1 MANIRKTFNFRNGV
15 QVDDDN
21 LYVNPTGL
29 VGIGTTVPTQA
40 LDVRGGAN
48 FVGLLSATSGL
59 YDTLTVTNLIVNGNN
74 FTSGT
79 VGSGVSVLAGVITA
93 STPSGIVTY
102 YGDGKYLLNL
112 PTTQWVDID
121 VGLGFT
127 SIYGRGWVGVQTNDP
142 RYPLQIGGD
151 LINGSIA
158 GGVGIGSTG
167 DIHATGIITCGK
179 GFRGDIEGDVSS
191 GLSTLGVANASTLNV
206 SGVATANAF
215 SGPLTGNVT
224 GDVTGNLAGNVT
236 GNVYATGVSTF
247 GDIKVTSGD
256 ITIAAGVVT
265 ATSFS
270 GDFHGQISN
279 VDAGTA
285 STITKLNTS
294 EIDATGGTLLVGVV
308 TATTS
313 NLGITTTT
321 VLRADELGIGINPT
335 GNAIDVFA
343 SGISTVNFTGT
354 EESRIVFGNQAA
366 TASGIG
372 QSTGLIRYGSE
383 VRSLDII
390 NNDYGDINQHLNLS
404 GQTVGA
410 GITGAYNWYHQTSEH
425 LMTLDYQGNLGI
437 QNSSPEFPLHV
448 TGIGSISDNLTVG
461 GDLVVGGSI
470 SGDIQI
476 NVLNGN
482 VSATSGVS
490 TFYNLNVTNL
500 ADLNS
505 VGLGTNAPLTN
516 IGLDARTK
524 TALFQN
530 VGIGTTT
537 TGANSLQV
545 VGTARFDNIGIGSD
559 PGPDGLL
566 IKDEYICFEDDKIG
580 IKSCSLTA
588 EGNTYVYFDGNANIG
603 IGTTV
608 AKAAVDFAYA
618 GSGTLG
624 TATRYMIPP
633 RLTGSQR
640 LGLST
645 ETGAFIYNTDTNT
658 LQIYNGST
666 WLSQATGGA
675 TSLDSLTDVS
685 LSTPQNTQVLQF
697 NGSNWANATNSVA
710 SLSDTT
716 ISSAAEG
723 DTLTYNGSAWV
734 NDHTVSVTTTA
745 TTQTNLHQLAV
756 ATYRSGEYLIQAT
769 QGSNFQL
776 VKILAI
782 HDGTSVAFT
791 EFGTLK
797 TGSDVSSYTMDV
809 SGGNMRL
816 RATPASAN
824 STVFKVKFTAIKV

>member
-21 LYVNPTGL
+21 LIVNPTGL

-59 YDTLTVTNLIVNGNN
+59 IDTLTVTNLIVNGNN

-93 STPSGIVTY
+93 STSTGIVTY

-112 PTTQWVDID
+112 PNSQWVDID

-142 RYPLQIGGD
+142 RYPFQVGGA

-167 DIHATGIITCGK
+167 DIHATGIITSGK
-179 GFRGDIEGDVSS
+179 GFRGDIEGDISA
-191 GLSTLGVANASTLNV
+191 GLSTLGVANATSLNATGVVTAST
-206 SGVATANAF
+206 F
-215 SGPLTGNVT
+215 SGALTGNVV

-256 ITIAAGVVT
+256 ITISQGIVT

-270 GDFHGQISN
+270 GDFIGQVN
-279 VDAGTA
+279 NTVGV
-285 STITKLNTS
+285 STITQLNTS
-294 EIDATGGTLLVGVV
+294 QIDATGGQILTGII
-308 TATTS
+308 TATSS
-313 NLGITTTT
+313 NIGVTTTT
-321 VLRADELGIGINPT
+321 DLKANQLGIGINPRGKQIEIFT
-335 GNAIDVFA
+335 V
-343 SGISTVNFTGT
+343 GISTVDITGT
-354 EESRIVFGNQAA
+354 EESRIIFGNQSG
-366 TASGIG
+366 TANGIG
-372 QSTGLIRYGSE
+372 ASTGLIRYGNE
-383 VRSLDII
+383 EKSLDIA
-390 NNDYGDINQHLNLS
+390 NNDSGDINYHLNLS
-404 GQTVGA
+404 GQSVGV
-410 GITGAYNWYHQTSEH
+410 GTTGSYNWYHKTSDL
-425 LMTLDYQGNLGI
+425 LMTLSPNGNLGI
-437 QNSSPEFPLHV
+437 NNPNPEFPLHV
-448 TGIGSISDNLTVG
+448 TGIASISNNLTVE
-461 GDLVVGGSI
+461 GDLTVAGNIGGN
-470 SGDIQI
+470 IQV
-476 NVLNGN
+476 NELNGN
-482 VSATSGVS
+482 VNATTGVS
-490 TFYNLNVTNL
+490 TFYDITVNHV

-505 VGLGTNAPLTN
+505 VGIGTTQPLAN
-516 IGLDARTK
+516 IGLDARTE
-524 TALFQN
+524 TIL
-530 VGIGTTT
+530 
-537 TGANSLQV
+537 AN
-545 VGTARFDNIGIGSD
+545 
-559 PGPDGLL
+559 
-566 IKDEYICFEDDKIG
+566 
-580 IKSCSLTA
+580 
-588 EGNTYVYFDGNANIG
+588 NIG
-603 IGTTV
+603 IGTTAASV
-608 AKAAVDFAYA
+608 ALQVNGAGIVNHLGIGSYA
-618 GSGTLG
+618 GPDGLLVHQKSSVFNRSDVGLSSCNLQVTGNSQLFFDNEAAIGIGTTSVRSVLDFG
-624 TATRYMIPP
+624 EAGVGAGATGIRFMIPP
-633 RLTGSQR
+633 MVSGTQR
-640 LGLST
+640 VGLNT
-645 ETGAFIYNTDTNT
+645 QRGAFIYNTDTNT

-666 WLSQATGGA
+666 WLAQATGGA
-675 TSLDSLTDVS
+675 TSLDALTDVN
-685 LSTPQNTQVLQF
+685 LSTPQNTQILQF
-697 NGSNWANATNSVA
+697 NGTNWTNASNSV
-710 SLSDTT
+710 SGLTDTT
-716 ISSAAEG
+716 ITSAVEG

-734 NDHTVSVTTTA
+734 NDHSVTVTTTA

-769 QGSNFQL
+769 QGTNFQL

-797 TGSDVSSYTMDV
+797 TGSDVASYTMDV